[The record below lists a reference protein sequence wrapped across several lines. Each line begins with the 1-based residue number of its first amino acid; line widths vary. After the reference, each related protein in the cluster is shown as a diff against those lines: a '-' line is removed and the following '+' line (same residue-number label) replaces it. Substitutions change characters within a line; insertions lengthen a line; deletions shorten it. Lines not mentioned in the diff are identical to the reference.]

1 MHSHPRLQRATTGR
15 LDVTVNGRA
24 QRLSEIVRMRTA
36 FCFKPDAVEGF
47 LHGLREAVGGRTP
60 PLAPRVPGGR
70 LHELATGVGQRP

>member
-1 MHSHPRLQRATTGR
+1 M
-15 LDVTVNGRA
+15 
-24 QRLSEIVRMRTA
+24 SEIVRMRTA